1 MITES
6 KDKNIA
12 FHNNVDSDIW
22 HWWNE
27 CIRNKDVLGDRNFTD
42 QQIAELY
49 WENKLGGKGEQLTG
63 C

>member
-12 FHNNVDSDIW
+12 FHNNVDADIW

-27 CIRNKDVLGDRNFTD
+27 CVRNKDVLGDRNFTD

-49 WENKLGGKGEQLTG
+49 WESKIGEG
-63 C
+63 

>member
-1 MITES
+1 MIIES

-12 FHNNVDSDIW
+12 FHNSVDSDIW

-27 CIRNKDVLGDRNFTD
+27 CVRNKDVLGDRNFTD

-49 WENKLGGKGEQLTG
+49 WENKLGEG
-63 C
+63 

>member
-1 MITES
+1 MIIES

-12 FHNNVDSDIW
+12 FHNSVDSDIW

-27 CIRNKDVLGDRNFTD
+27 CVRNKSGLGDRNFTD

-49 WENKLGGKGEQLTG
+49 WENKLVGEGELF
-63 C
+63 